1 MFSGVLLV
9 QRLIQ
14 VLQMQ
19 HLQGIHM
26 CREEASQAGLL
37 DPQVQLSEGLGDE
50 QLLGV
55 EDGAATAAP
64 KGSKP

>member
-1 MFSGVLLV
+1 M
-9 QRLIQ
+9 QRLVQ

-19 HLQGIHM
+19 HLQGIHT

-37 DPQVQLSEGLGDE
+37 DLRVQLGEGLGDE

>member
-1 MFSGVLLV
+1 MQWLV
-9 QRLIQ
+9 Q

-19 HLQGIHM
+19 HLQGIHA
-26 CREEASQAGLL
+26 CREKASQAGLL
-37 DPQVQLSEGLGDE
+37 DPQVQLDEGLGDE

>member
-1 MFSGVLLV
+1 
-9 QRLIQ
+9 
-14 VLQMQ
+14 MQ
-19 HLQGIHM
+19 HLQGIHT
-26 CREEASQAGLL
+26 CGEEALQIGLL
-37 DPQVQLSEGLGDE
+37 DPRVQLGEGLGDE